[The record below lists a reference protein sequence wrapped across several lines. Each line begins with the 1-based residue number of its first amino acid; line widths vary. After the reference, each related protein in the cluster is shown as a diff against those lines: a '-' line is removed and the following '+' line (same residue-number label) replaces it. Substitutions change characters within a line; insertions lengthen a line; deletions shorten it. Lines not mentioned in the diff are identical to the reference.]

1 MKNLI
6 NLMSFLTGQK
16 LVAQKEFGKALDI
29 FLNLKD
35 KNNLILFYLGLIY
48 FELNSFNKS
57 IYYYSKFL
65 KKKPNSILALYNLAF
80 VKQSIGELE
89 ASKNIYLKLI
99 EIDKNK
105 IRPFYGLFTLDPN
118 FLNDY
123 YFEKIL
129 KIQKNYSHTL
139 FEEGIINYL
148 LSKKEKK
155 NKKFYKKKIFAKF
168 TI

>member
-1 MKNLI
+1 MNFLI
-6 NLMSFLTGQK
+6 GQK

-35 KNNLILFYLGLIY
+35 KNDLTSFYLGLIY
-48 FELNSFNKS
+48 FELNNLNKS
-57 IYYYSKFL
+57 IYYYNKFL
-65 KKKPNSILALYNLAF
+65 KKKPNSIVALYNLAF

-89 ASKNIYLKLI
+89 AAKNIYLKLI

-118 FLNDY
+118 YLGDHDFD
-123 YFEKIL
+123 KIL
-129 KIQKNYSHTL
+129 EIQKNYSNSL

-155 NKKFYKKKIFAKF
+155 TKNFLKK
-168 TI
+168 